1 MIDQTGLKGDYNF
14 ELKWTP
20 DESHDQ
26 GFKGPGDGPPPP
38 DANGPSLFTAL
49 QEQLGLKLESQK
61 GSVDLLVIDHAEKAS
76 EN

>member
-1 MIDQTGLKGDYNF
+1 MSG
-14 ELKWTP
+14 
-20 DESHDQ
+20 
-26 GFKGPGDGPPPP
+26 GPGGGPDGKPGDAPPPP

-61 GSVDLLVIDHAEKAS
+61 GPVDTIVIDHVERPS